1 MEIIALIKL
10 SAMFL
15 GAFGIG
21 EIMYHYFHVEVEIT
35 RKWSH
40 ISAGIISLL
49 FPYFFKDIQWVI
61 LLCALFAIILAVS
74 KKINQ
79 LQSIH
84 NVERTTYGSYLFP
97 LAVIISFAA
106 FQWKNHQCLY
116 FYLPV
121 LHLAICDLCA
131 ALVGKRF
138 PIKKIKIYKENK
150 SWGGFLAFVISSI
163 LLQSILLLFGFQI
176 PMVFMV
182 ACSIIAAFAELLSPK
197 GFDNITIP
205 LTVILVMYLFQMS

>member
-1 MEIIALIKL
+1 MEIISLIKL

-21 EIMYHYFHVEVEIT
+21 EILYHYFHVEVEIT

-40 ISAGIISLL
+40 ISAGLISLL

-61 LLCALFAIILAVS
+61 LLCLLFAVILAVS
-74 KKINQ
+74 KKFNQ

-84 NVERTTYGSYLFP
+84 KVERTTYGSYLFP

-106 FQWKNHQCLY
+106 FQWKNHQYLY

-121 LHLAICDLCA
+121 LHLAICDLSA
-131 ALVGKRF
+131 ALVGKRY
-138 PIKKIKIYKENK
+138 PLKKIKIHKEHK
-150 SWGGFLAFVISSI
+150 SLGGFLAFLVTS
-163 LLQSILLLFGFQI
+163 LFLQLVLLLLGFQI
-176 PMVFMV
+176 PLVFMFSC
-182 ACSIIAAFAELLSPK
+182 AIIAAFAELFSPK

-205 LTVILVMYLFQMS
+205 LTVVIVMHLFQL